1 MHAKPDLRVRISN
14 WIIRS
19 GSVITDVIWL
29 NDMNRHI
36 LIVPALIIVF
46 VWLTWYGAVA
56 SAGSSFAHKTNAI
69 FFFLASIG
77 LILASTVSAIALWRK
92 TNTYRTYSILI
103 LALSGM
109 MLIGSVWYRTNQHSY
124 VINELESAYNSIA
137 ANGSP
142 FPALDEIQQGYLN
155 SLPESYSTGYWVSS
169 DQQSF
174 EIYYHDSSDSYTM
187 QYPNG
192 EWDWRGNG
200 YTGPQSAR

>member
-1 MHAKPDLRVRISN
+1 M
-14 WIIRS
+14 
-19 GSVITDVIWL
+19 SVLIFSLFAATWVIAVVIWL

-69 FFFLASIG
+69 FFFLGSIG

-92 TNTYRTYSILI
+92 TNTYRTYSVLI

-142 FPALDEIQQGYLN
+142 FPCLLYTSPSPRDQRG
-155 SLPESYSTGYWVSS
+155 SRMPSS
-169 DQQSF
+169 
-174 EIYYHDSSDSYTM
+174 
-187 QYPNG
+187 
-192 EWDWRGNG
+192 
-200 YTGPQSAR
+200 A